1 MKYILRL
8 LLFSFF
14 GFVLYGYSLKNN
26 GSLEGDKWIGI
37 GVLILALVLMPLFI
51 FHRYRKKNIKDF
63 MLKKEDNNE
72 ENTENQ

>member
-14 GFVLYGYSLKNN
+14 AFVIYGYSLKNK

-63 MLKKEDNNE
+63 VLKKQENE
-72 ENTENQ
+72 KENTENQ